1 MLLWV
6 RKFCVAMLALAV
18 LAAPCLSTI
27 DMFKAGSAH
36 AQHASRAHHS
46 PDAGTANQKHYSAHD
61 DYAHE
66 HGQATVVFTSDQQP
80 GPERELA
87 SCCRLC
93 DGWLTKRTADD
104 RQAIQQAAPVPDR
117 ESGKYIVAVPV
128 IALGVRPPDRLCTD
142 RVAADPAQ
150 SATIPVYALTQRF
163 RI

>member
-1 MLLWV
+1 MFLWM

-36 AQHASRAHHS
+36 AHHASPAHHS
-46 PDAGTANQKHYSAHD
+46 PDAGTADHKHHSAHAGH
-61 DYAHE
+61 AHG
-66 HGQATVVFTSDQQP
+66 HGQATVVSTGDQSP
-80 GPERELA
+80 APDRELA

-104 RQAIQQAAPVPDR
+104 RQAIQQSVPAPDR
-117 ESGKYIVAVPV
+117 EGGKS
-128 IALGVRPPDRLCTD
+128 IASVLVVTPGIYPPDRLCTSPGATD
-142 RVAADPAQ
+142 LAEPA
-150 SATIPVYALTQRF
+150 SLPVYALTQRF

>member
-1 MLLWV
+1 MFLWL

-27 DMFKAGSAH
+27 DMFKAGPAH
-36 AQHASRAHHS
+36 AHHASHAHHS

-61 DYAHE
+61 DHGHE

-80 GPERELA
+80 GPDRELA

-104 RQAIQQAAPVPDR
+104 RQAIQQSVPAPDR
-117 ESGKYIVAVPV
+117 ESGKNIVAASVV
-128 IALGVRPPDRLCTD
+128 ALGVRPPDRLCAYPD
-142 RVAADPAQ
+142 VAGPAD
-150 SATIPVYALTQRF
+150 SASLPVYALTQRF